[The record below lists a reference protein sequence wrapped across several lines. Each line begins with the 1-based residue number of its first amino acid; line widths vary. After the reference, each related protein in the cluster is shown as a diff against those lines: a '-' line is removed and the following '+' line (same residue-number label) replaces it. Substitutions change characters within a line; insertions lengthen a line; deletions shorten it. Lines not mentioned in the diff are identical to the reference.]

1 MELSLRRITTE
12 KWEVSNCICGAEPE
26 VLGRASAFDSNQHYV
41 YIKCPV
47 CQKMAE
53 GGSYI
58 EHYNES
64 TINEKYSA
72 TIMAITAWENSN
84 VPKTI
89 EGISEYCTKCP
100 SVDKCIDHATRFPN
114 TAIRCPCYGL
124 LKLCVERSQNNET
137 LASETDT
144 LS

>member
-12 KWEVSNCICGAEPE
+12 KWEVSNCVCGTEPE
-26 VLGRASAFDSNQHYV
+26 VLERVSIQDHNQRHV
-41 YIKCPV
+41 FIKCPE
-47 CQKMAE
+47 CQRMAE

-58 EHYNES
+58 EHYNEG
-64 TINEKYSA
+64 TINAKYNA
-72 TIMAITAWENSN
+72 TIMAITAWENLN

-89 EGISEYCTKCP
+89 EGISDYCTKCP
-100 SVDKCIDHATRFPN
+100 SVSKCIDQATRFPN

-137 LASETDT
+137 LAH
-144 LS
+144 